1 MKILLD
7 MNLSPQL
14 VHRLRSHHH
23 DAVHWSDIGD
33 PRADDREIMAW
44 AAENGYVVL
53 THDLDFG
60 ALLASSTRTK
70 PSVIQVRTR
79 DLLSE
84 QFFKTLTDALS
95 RFGQELEKGALVVV
109 EPGRA
114 RVRILPLG

>member
-1 MKILLD
+1 MKVLLD

-14 VHRLRSHHH
+14 VHRLRTHHH
-23 DAVHWSDIGD
+23 DAVHWADIGG
-33 PRADDREIMAW
+33 PRADDREIMGW
-44 AAENGYVVL
+44 AAKNRHVVL

-70 PSVIQVRTR
+70 PSVIQVRMR
-79 DLLSE
+79 DPLSD
-84 QFFKTLTDALS
+84 QYFKTLTDAMS
-95 RFGQELEKGALVVV
+95 RFERELEKGALVVV

>member
-1 MKILLD
+1 
-7 MNLSPQL
+7 MNLFPQL

-33 PRADDREIMAW
+33 PRTDDREIMAW

-60 ALLASSTRTK
+60 ALPASLTRTK

-84 QFFKTLTDALS
+84 QYFKTLTDALS
-95 RFGQELEKGALVVV
+95 RFGQELEKSALVVV
-109 EPGRA
+109 DPGRA
-114 RVRILPLG
+114 KERIPPLG